1 LKLWPCNPDGHTLPV
16 GKLSPGV
23 PDGPHGTKNV
33 CAPARSSILLTT
45 THRHPNYHLVETSSP
60 STLAARPLAL
70 QPLHLPHGMH
80 DLLRASADGLFN
92 MAKQML
98 YSIEQLAKPYKP
110 KISFTNTHTGQIR
123 QGYFDLDLR
132 DSTQEVC
139 DLEAPTLTMFG
150 SPPCNTSI
158 RAGSLCK
165 RDLTQTQSHISVV
178 ENISLPRYNRSLS
191 TLPRNLTNTQAGTR
205 SSI

>member
-1 LKLWPCNPDGHTLPV
+1 
-16 GKLSPGV
+16 
-23 PDGPHGTKNV
+23 
-33 CAPARSSILLTT
+33 
-45 THRHPNYHLVETSSP
+45 
-60 STLAARPLAL
+60 
-70 QPLHLPHGMH
+70 MH

-150 SPPCNTSI
+150 SPPC
-158 RAGSLCK
+158 K
-165 RDLTQTQSHISVV
+165 RQYGPDPYANEILLKRNHISLLSKTFLYPVTTG
-178 ENISLPRYNRSLS
+178 RYRLYLA
-191 TLPRNLTNTQAGTR
+191 T
-205 SSI
+205 